1 MKRRIR
7 DVCRNRRGEGYI
19 DVAIGIFCLMLV
31 VALAMTLFPVFMKKQ
46 QLDSFA
52 DEIVRQAEIVGSTD
66 VSGRK
71 RNFIIVKDGISPQST
86 SFFVHCLNVLRL
98 DHRGIFSREHKF
110 CAHVVDVH
118 GLDHL
123 AGRVVLHVDGHE
135 HVIRGNLFDGL

>member
-66 VSGRK
+66 VSGRIAQLK
-71 RNFIIVKDGISPQST
+71 QEIK
-86 SFFVHCLNVLRL
+86 CLKMMLL
-98 DHRGIFSREHKF
+98 
-110 CAHVVDVH
+110 
-118 GLDHL
+118 
-123 AGRVVLHVDGHE
+123 
-135 HVIRGNLFDGL
+135 

>member
-52 DEIVRQAEIVGSTD
+52 ERIVRQAEIVGSTD
-66 VSGRK
+66 VPGRIAQLKQETGVDPQIQWDCDYYSGK
-71 RNFIIVKDGISPQST
+71 KVQLNGDIEVVLTDTVDIG
-86 SFFVHCLNVLRL
+86 FFVFGSFPIDIQAKATGKSEVYY
-98 DHRGIFSREHKF
+98 K
-110 CAHVVDVH
+110 
-118 GLDHL
+118 
-123 AGRVVLHVDGHE
+123 
-135 HVIRGNLFDGL
+135 